1 MKGKSKGVHSM
12 RSLIE
17 NHVEDFLEILTFEKR
32 FWYEFWQKL
41 PFKPITK
48 NYESYFDDFEALL
61 RSVSRRELTEF
72 SHEFERYRE
81 ELKDSVPQF
90 VRKHAKDL
98 DLSREDFIIY
108 LIAGPGVKDWVV
120 VDGKSEKVIVVDAFS
135 VWKKGKLDKLSDV
148 VYQAAIH
155 FRHGELAGDY
165 YDKDE
170 LFEFLKS
177 EIEKL
182 PNEVFL
188 EEIPKLLD
196 KHVPY
201 YNWTGFYLMD
211 EEGMLVL
218 GPYVGEPTEHVRI
231 PVGRGIC
238 GQAAE
243 KKVTFVVQ
251 DVTQESN
258 YLSCSP
264 LTKSEIVVPIFKN
277 DGSVFGEI
285 DIDSHYVA
293 PFDERD
299 QKFLEWVARQITV
312 RVVHWNEF
320 ERRIKIAYLDSYIAY
335 VLNEILNYNLKFSV
349 ELAVYS
355 DWEKVPENLYRF
367 WRIARKLP
375 NASVEKVRIVESI
388 QEQAVLLKSDYGTY
402 LLKYEDLLLHPKDLM
417 LKFIKELS
425 PQVSSKLFEIH
436 YEATRYAQSLLNSQI
451 IIEYALKPDSSLNTI
466 FYAFLTGITAGYS
479 GAFNRA
485 MFFSYSDGKF
495 IFQKALGPRTVEEA
509 HRIWEAIED
518 IELNMRD
525 FIETVSKEFKSA
537 LEIPYEGKMLDFE
550 ILSQYADGFVHVLT
564 KDEIPEIATEFD
576 INRDFAL
583 MILKNGEKILGMLLA
598 DNNFDL
604 KPISQYQIN
613 ILKELGN
620 LMILVL
626 ENKRYVETIKQRAEV
641 DMLTGLK
648 TRRVLEEFLVK
659 ASTSSCCIV
668 FLDLNRFKQVNDRF
682 GHEKG
687 DEILRN
693 FGKCINLNIRKE
705 DLAFRYGGDEAVIVL
720 NTTDRVVVERIV
732 NRILDCFEN
741 KTGLTFSAGAALYP
755 LEGNMKT
762 VLKKADER
770 CYKSKATGRLEF

>member
-1 MKGKSKGVHSM
+1 M

-17 NHVEDFLEILTFEKR
+17 NHVEDFLEILTYEKR

-48 NYESYFDDFEALL
+48 NYESFFENFESLL
-61 RSVSRRELTEF
+61 KSVSRNEMTEF
-72 SHEFERYRE
+72 SHDFEKYKE
-81 ELKDSVPQF
+81 ELKDSIPQF
-90 VRKHAKDL
+90 VRLHARDL
-98 DLSREDFIIY
+98 ELSKEDFIVF
-108 LIAGPGVKDWVV
+108 LIAGPGIKDWVV
-120 VDGKSEKVIVVDAFS
+120 VDGKNEKVIVVDVFS
-135 VWKKGKLDKLSDV
+135 VWKKGKLNKLSDV

-155 FRHGELAGDY
+155 FRHGETAGDY

-170 LFEFLKS
+170 LFEFLRS
-177 EIEKL
+177 EIAKL
-182 PNEVFL
+182 PNEVLL

-211 EEGMLVL
+211 QEGMLVL

-243 KKVTFVVQ
+243 RKVTFIVQ

-264 LTKSEIVVPIFKN
+264 LTKSEIVVPIFRN
-277 DGSVFGEI
+277 DGSVYGEI
-285 DIDSHYVA
+285 DIDSHYIA
-293 PFDERD
+293 PFDDRD
-299 QKFLEWVARQITV
+299 RRFLEWVAKQITV

-320 ERRIKIAYLDSYIAY
+320 ERRIRIAYLDSYIAY
-335 VLNEILNYNLKFSV
+335 ILNQILNYNLKFSV
-349 ELAVYS
+349 ELSVYS

-367 WRIARKLP
+367 WKIARKLP
-375 NASVEKVRIVESI
+375 NASVERVSIVDSVE
-388 QEQAVLLKSDYGTY
+388 EQSVVLKSEHGSYV
-402 LLKYEDLLLHPKDLM
+402 LKYEDLLMHPKNLM
-417 LKFIKELS
+417 LKLIKELS
-425 PQVSSKLFEIH
+425 PEVSSKLFEIH
-436 YEATRYAQSLLNSQI
+436 YEATKYAQSLLNSQI
-451 IIEYALKPDSSLNTI
+451 IIEYALKPDSSINAIL
-466 FYAFLTGITAGYS
+466 YAFLTGITAGYS
-479 GAFNRA
+479 GSFNRA

-495 IFQKALGPRTVEEA
+495 VFQRALGPRTLEEA
-509 HRIWEAIED
+509 YKIWEAIED

-525 FIETVSKEFKSA
+525 FIENVSKEFRSA
-537 LEIPYEGKMLDFE
+537 LEIPYEGKTVSFE
-550 ILSQYADGFVHVLT
+550 LVSEYADGQVHVLT
-564 KDEIPEIATEFD
+564 KKEAPEIAKEFD
-576 INRDFAL
+576 INKDFAI
-583 MILKNGEKILGMLLA
+583 MILRNGDKILGMILA

-604 KPISQYQIN
+604 KPISHYQMN

-626 ENKRYVETIKQRAEV
+626 ENKRYLETMKQKAEV

-648 TRRVLEEFLVK
+648 TRRFLEEFIEQANLE
-659 ASTSSCCIV
+659 SCCVV
-668 FLDLNRFKQVNDRF
+668 FLDLNKFKQINDTF

-687 DEILRN
+687 DEVLRN
-693 FGKCINLNIRKE
+693 FGKCINLNIRKD
-705 DLAFRYGGDEAVIVL
+705 DLAFRYGGDEAVLIL
-720 NTTDRVVVERIV
+720 KTTDRNIVERIIG
-732 NRILDCFEN
+732 RILDCFESR
-741 KTGLTFSAGAALYP
+741 TGLSFSAGAALFP
-755 LEGNMKT
+755 LEGDMKT